1 MISAVINTLN
11 AERSIERTLVSLK
24 DRVEEIVVVDMHSD
38 DATVSVCKK
47 YTDKIYF
54 FDRTGYVEPAR
65 NFAIEKASHPY
76 ILVIDADEEAPPQLL
91 ERLRELTQQDSACD
105 YVKIPMRTYFLGH
118 SMHNKSMWPDYHI
131 RFFKKGMVSWNN
143 HIHSFPNV
151 TGKELLLEAEDELAL
166 KHYFCEKISDF
177 LKRID
182 GYTDKEAESL
192 LLHNT
197 HFRWQGLLR
206 SPTREFTKRFF
217 KFEGYIDGS
226 YGLIYS
232 LLMACYGFISYAKA
246 FERGHTH
253 TESLSKKNSFLSDT
267 VQELYKCFLHIIGGI
282 ARLQNKIL
290 GTFSYKNIFP
300 SIKLKVIYICANIL
314 KK

>member
-1 MISAVINTLN
+1 MLP
-11 AERSIERTLVSLK
+11 
-24 DRVEEIVVVDMHSD
+24 
-38 DATVSVCKK
+38 SVFAKK

-105 YVKIPMRTYFLGH
+105 YVKSLCA
-118 SMHNKSMWPDYHI
+118 HI
-131 RFFKKGMVSWNN
+131 FSVTQCITSQCGLIIISVFQKGMVSWNN

-253 TESLSKKNSFLSDT
+253 TESLSKKNYFSF
-267 VQELYKCFLHIIGGI
+267 
-282 ARLQNKIL
+282 
-290 GTFSYKNIFP
+290 
-300 SIKLKVIYICANIL
+300 
-314 KK
+314 